1 MTEKFICM
9 MTRTLA
15 LLFVI
20 AILQLGAQS
29 NSPLSKHAAASGHAA
44 EWQRYTVDDEDFS
57 VFLPVMPAMATS
69 SMYIDRTRT
78 RRERIIAAYEN
89 GVVYSVVT
97 YEKKS
102 LSLQDLIRPL
112 ITSSEPS
119 SATPTVTVDG
129 VAGQS
134 FRFEN
139 EDLIRANQ
147 IFETSQHL
155 YVFSAM
161 GSKLGDPVNGIP
173 KFFSSISFDKNRQ
186 GTRVI
191 DGPGEQPT
199 VNSQTNPA
207 GASIFSGRDVTR
219 KVRVATKP
227 EPHYTEEARR
237 HQITGTIVLRAVF
250 SSSGAVTNIHAMST
264 LPDGLTE
271 MATEAARKIRFIPAS
286 KDGRFVSM
294 WMELQYNFNLY

>member
-9 MTRTLA
+9 MMRTLA

-29 NSPLSKHAAASGHAA
+29 NSPLLKHASASGDAA

-139 EDLIRANQ
+139 EDLIRATEV
-147 IFETSQHL
+147 FETSRHL
-155 YVFSAM
+155 YIFSAM
-161 GSKLGDPVNGIP
+161 GSKLGDPVNGIQ
-173 KFFSSISFDKNRQ
+173 KFFSSISFDKTRK
-186 GTRVI
+186 GTQVI
-191 DGPGEQPT
+191 DGPGEQPALD
-199 VNSQTNPA
+199 SQTDQADP
-207 GASIFSGRDVTR
+207 SIFSGRDVTR

-250 SSSGAVTNIHAMST
+250 SSSGAVTNIRAMST

-294 WMELQYNFNLY
+294 WMELLYNFNLY

>member
-20 AILQLGAQS
+20 ANLQLGAQS
-29 NSPLSKHAAASGHAA
+29 NSPLSKHASVSGDAA

-173 KFFSSISFDKNRQ
+173 KFFSSISFVKNRQ

-199 VNSQTNPA
+199 LNSQTNPA
-207 GASIFSGRDVTR
+207 DPAVFSGRDVTR

-227 EPHYTEEARR
+227 EPYYTEEARR
-237 HQITGTIVLRAVF
+237 HQ
-250 SSSGAVTNIHAMST
+250 
-264 LPDGLTE
+264 
-271 MATEAARKIRFIPAS
+271 
-286 KDGRFVSM
+286 
-294 WMELQYNFNLY
+294 

>member
-29 NSPLSKHAAASGHAA
+29 NSPLSKHALVSGDAA

-199 VNSQTNPA
+199 LDSQTNPA

>member
-1 MTEKFICM
+1 MTERLFGM

-15 LLFVI
+15 MLFAI
-20 AILQLGAQS
+20 AILPFAAHS
-29 NSPLSKHAAASGHAA
+29 SSAPLKQVSLSGNAA

-57 VFLPVMPAMATS
+57 VLLPVMPAMATS
-69 SMYIDRTRT
+69 SMYIDRTKT
-78 RRERIIAAYEN
+78 RRERVIAAYES
-89 GVVYSVVT
+89 GVVYSVST

-102 LSLQDLIRPL
+102 LSLEDLVHPL

-119 SATPTVTVDG
+119 SATATVTVDG
-129 VAGQS
+129 VTGQS

-147 IFETSQHL
+147 VFETSRHL
-155 YVFSAM
+155 YIFSAM

-173 KFFSSISFDKNRQ
+173 KFFSSISFDRNRKGIQ
-186 GTRVI
+186 VI

-199 VNSQTNPA
+199 VDSPTNPPDT
-207 GASIFSGRDVTR
+207 FSGRDVTR
-219 KVRVATKP
+219 KVRVASKP
-227 EPHYTEEARR
+227 EPQYTEEARR
-237 HQITGTIVLRAVF
+237 HQVTGTIVLRAVF

-271 MATEAARKIRFIPAS
+271 RATEAARKIRFIPAI

>member
-1 MTEKFICM
+1 MTEKFIWIT
-9 MTRTLA
+9 TRTLA

-29 NSPLSKHAAASGHAA
+29 NSPLSRHASVSGDAA

-78 RRERIIAAYEN
+78 RRERIIAAYES
-89 GVVYSVVT
+89 GVVYSVFT

-102 LSLQDLIRPL
+102 LSLQDLIRQTTTNYDAASPG
-112 ITSSEPS
+112 T
-119 SATPTVTVDG
+119 AVTVEG

-139 EDLIRANQ
+139 EDLIRATQ
-147 IFETSQHL
+147 VFETSRHL
-155 YVFSAM
+155 YIFSAM

-173 KFFSSISFDKNRQ
+173 KFFSSISFDKTRK
-186 GTRVI
+186 GTQVI
-191 DGPGEQPT
+191 DGPGEQPALD
-199 VNSQTNPA
+199 SQTNQAAPA
-207 GASIFSGRDVTR
+207 ILSGRDVTR

-250 SSSGAVTNIHAMST
+250 SSSGAVTNIHAMSK

>member
-29 NSPLSKHAAASGHAA
+29 NSALSKHASASGDAA